1 MAKVASGKKPATKK
15 SAPAK
20 KTAAKKPPAKVAAKK
35 AVGKVA
41 AKKAS
46 AKKPVPAKK
55 AAAKKSPASA
65 KKALATKQAAKSA
78 ARGSTKQAA
87 KSRTTKTPAKKLP
100 AKPTPKAPAKKS
112 TAKRA
117 TAEVKAAPAP
127 VAPKSIYA
135 REEVK
140 LPKGAVFCP
149 LSGIIV
155 TPQKP
160 NINPKT
166 LARLRAVLEE
176 ELAKHIRQADD
187 LRAEADQLAS
197 EREQGDTQFD
207 EESGEGDT
215 VSVER
220 ERDLLLSA
228 SARQT
233 VDEIRAA
240 LERMDAGTYGLCTPA
255 GRRINI
261 ARLDA
266 IPWAD
271 QCVDCK
277 SARERRR

>member
-1 MAKVASGKKPATKK
+1 M
-15 SAPAK
+15 
-20 KTAAKKPPAKVAAKK
+20 
-35 AVGKVA
+35 
-41 AKKAS
+41 
-46 AKKPVPAKK
+46 
-55 AAAKKSPASA
+55 
-65 KKALATKQAAKSA
+65 
-78 ARGSTKQAA
+78 
-87 KSRTTKTPAKKLP
+87 
-100 AKPTPKAPAKKS
+100 
-112 TAKRA
+112 
-117 TAEVKAAPAP
+117 

-149 LSGIIV
+149 LSGIVV
-155 TPQKP
+155 TPQKA
-160 NINPKT
+160 NISPKT
-166 LARLRAVLEE
+166 LERLRALLEE
-176 ELAKHIRQADD
+176 EMTKHTRQADD

-228 SARQT
+228 TARQT

-255 GRRINI
+255 GRRITM